1 LGLLLGQGE
10 KAQDVVIME
19 GIVDV
24 ISTLP
29 GKLAMQKRRQ
39 AIGIMNR
46 YLAGDMRLV
55 GEIEANAKSDHHIA
69 QMLRANMGSSAVSL
83 GDEEE
88 RAKKRRRMLKEYN
101 LRLHGEGLEIMNRIR
116 KGEEERIFE
125 ENRRMAAETERIKN
139 ENKKIAEEQESHENT
154 RAINPTKKL
163 RCNLGT
169 VYNKFLSGVLNSKT
183 FMFKS
188 LRHNKL
194 RMKTQMMSDGGD
206 ILNMEQVAFHGIFK
220 EFLEVNDYK
229 EVKQKPKEG
238 DFKKMMLGG
247 FGGIIHNGM
256 VQGFKCYLID
266 YNQLRVY
273 FADGKN
279 NYDAE
284 IVF

>member
-1 LGLLLGQGE
+1 
-10 KAQDVVIME
+10 ME

-83 GDEEE
+83 DYEEE
-88 RAKKRRRMLKEYN
+88 RARKRRRVVDDLYE
-101 LRLHGEGLEIMNRIR
+101 EGLTIMNRIR
-116 KGEEERIFE
+116 ESEAVEAAAKAQRAVE
-125 ENRRMAAETERIKN
+125 ENERMAAETERIKN
-139 ENKKIAEEQESHENT
+139 ENKRIAEEKERHENT
-154 RAINPTKKL
+154 RVINQTKKL
-163 RCNLGT
+163 RCDLGT
-169 VYNKFLSGVLNSKT
+169 VYNKFMSGVMNSKS
-183 FMFKS
+183 FMFNS

-206 ILNMEQVAFHGIFK
+206 VLNMEQVAFHGIFK

-229 EVKQKPKEG
+229 EVKQKPKES
-238 DFKKMMLGG
+238 DFKKMMFGG
-247 FGGIIHNGM
+247 FSGIIHDGT
-256 VQGFKCYLID
+256 VQGYKCYLID

-279 NYDAE
+279 DYDAE

>member
-1 LGLLLGQGE
+1 L
-10 KAQDVVIME
+10 V
-19 GIVDV
+19 
-24 ISTLP
+24 
-29 GKLAMQKRRQ
+29 
-39 AIGIMNR
+39 
-46 YLAGDMRLV
+46 GDGSLV
-55 GEIEANAKSDHHIA
+55 GEIRANAKSDHPIA
-69 QMLRANMGSSAVSL
+69 QMLRASIGTATVSL
-83 GDEEE
+83 DDEEE
-88 RAKKRRRMLKEYN
+88 RAKKRQRVVDDLYE
-101 LRLHGEGLEIMNRIR
+101 EGLTIMNRIR
-116 KGEEERIFE
+116 ESEAVLAAAEAQRVVGENE
-125 ENRRMAAETERIKN
+125 RMAAETKRIAREN
-139 ENKKIAEEQESHENT
+139 EEADEKKQQHENT

-163 RCNLGT
+163 RCDLGT
-169 VYNKFLSGVLNSKT
+169 VYNKFLSGVLNSKS

-279 NYDAE
+279 DYDAE

>member
-1 LGLLLGQGE
+1 M
-10 KAQDVVIME
+10 VME
-19 GIVDV
+19 GIIDV

-39 AIGIMNR
+39 AIKIMNR
-46 YLAGDMRLV
+46 YLVGDMRLV

-83 GDEEE
+83 DDEEE

-101 LRLHGEGLEIMNRIR
+101 LRLHGEGLEIMNRMHESEAVLAAAEAQR
-116 KGEEERIFE
+116 VVGENE
-125 ENRRMAAETERIKN
+125 RMAAETERIKN

-163 RCNLGT
+163 RCDLGT
-169 VYNKFLSGVLNSKT
+169 VYNKFLSGVLNSKS

-229 EVKQKPKEG
+229 EVKQKPKEN
-238 DFKKMMLGG
+238 DFKKMMLGA
-247 FGGIIHNGM
+247 FSGIIHNGM